1 MSYEKIL
8 RQHQIYKHRIGFNL
22 NEFVVAVKGN
32 EVQQKGKFYGLL
44 VGSNEYLAFQSENM
58 PSKPC
63 NKNIKFR
70 NGRRENC
77 GFSVV
82 PTAVRFI
89 FRVAQEHSKFC
100 FKSISIY
107 NPVGFKNGCMLKID
121 ENNQVEIMA
130 GSLDWANYANPN
142 EDENMSGS
150 SDEDTNSNKKFKFHW
165 IRFKVLWTKR
175 TLCLSC

>member
-1 MSYEKIL
+1 M
-8 RQHQIYKHRIGFNL
+8 
-22 NEFVVAVKGN
+22 AVKGN

-82 PTAVRFI
+82 QTAVPFI
-89 FRVAQEHSKFC
+89 FRVAQEHSQFC
-100 FKSISIY
+100 CKKICIF
-107 NPVGFKNGCMLKID
+107 NTVGFKNGCLQALIDQLFQIQMKTKICRIPLITWI
-121 ENNQVEIMA
+121 QIVT
-130 GSLDWANYANPN
+130 SL
-142 EDENMSGS
+142 
-150 SDEDTNSNKKFKFHW
+150 TIFKIF
-165 IRFKVLWTKR
+165 
-175 TLCLSC
+175 